1 MGYDNRLRNY
11 LFLGYTLKFEIN
23 SLSSLILALPSVIVN
38 FLVFYYQCIPN
49 MDLPDNPYKIC
60 KNSSAC

>member
-38 FLVFYYQCIPN
+38 FLVFYY
-49 MDLPDNPYKIC
+49 
-60 KNSSAC
+60 